1 MWMTFFCGALL
12 TLFLLYAPGFVQL
25 FAAKCKAT
33 YAIILAPVVSI
44 FELCVIGIGLGVLGV
59 SVTGSILIGSTVGLS
74 VVVSCLAFLI
84 NRRDSTKYRDLISG
98 SDVSWK
104 NVFFYV
110 LFAIL
115 VTGYFFVR
123 TLDGPESFV
132 QEFDNAFHLNLIQ
145 AFMESGRYS
154 VLQATTFP
162 TLPLLPWSD
171 FSYYPAAWHVLAAVC
186 GNVLGVSAQMS
197 ENFVNTIMLAFV
209 FPVSMCA
216 FASVV
221 FKKNSKI
228 VLYCGLFVL
237 AFAAFP
243 WGFLVAGP
251 LYSNF
256 AAFAILPAVMYCFID
271 MLSCTSI
278 KQLLPRFA
286 LLLIAIAVLV
296 MMQPNAVFTAIVILA
311 PYCMLK
317 IFLRYKS
324 LNKAAKGML
333 LAIAF
338 LAVVVLIWIAL
349 RHMGMFQGVVNY
361 SWAPYASITQATFDF
376 LDLGYRNATAQVL
389 LAFLVLVGILYLLYK
404 KQYRWLIAG
413 YLFFFVAFLSAGAT
427 STGFYGSFFS
437 GFWYNDVDR
446 LAACAVL
453 TMILFAGIGFHALV
467 SIVLL
472 CIKKAWGSDGSQR
485 VAKACLSVLCAGLI
499 FAPNHILAGMGD
511 VQTSMGS
518 RGARLAELAT
528 TAVCLTKEEE
538 DFASEVVSL
547 IGEDV
552 KVANFA
558 FDGSVFT
565 YSTSGLNTLSK
576 HYFSASSGD
585 LNVVQEHLD
594 EISSNKEV
602 QEAVNNL
609 EVKYVLLLDAG
620 ENGDNSVYQSFL
632 NKDDWKGI
640 TSIND
645 ETPGFKVVLAKGDM
659 RLYEI
664 EPVG

>member
-1 MWMTFFCGALL
+1 MWMTFFCGALIA
-12 TLFLLYAPGFVQL
+12 LFLLYVPGFIQL
-25 FAAKCKAT
+25 FAAKFRAT
-33 YAIILAPVVSI
+33 YAIVLAPVVSI
-44 FELCVIGIGLGVLGV
+44 FELCVIGTGLGVLGV
-59 SVTGSILIGSTVGLS
+59 SVEGSILIGVTVGLS
-74 VVVSCLAFLI
+74 IVVSCLIFLI
-84 NRRDSTKYRDLISG
+84 KGRDSIKYRDLISG
-98 SDVSWK
+98 SDISWK

-171 FSYYPAAWHVLAAVC
+171 FSYYPAGWHVLAAVC
-186 GNVLGVSAQMS
+186 GNALGVSAQMS
-197 ENFVNTIMLAFV
+197 ENFVNTVLLSSV

-216 FASVV
+216 FTSAV

-228 VLYCGLFVL
+228 VSYCGLFVL

-256 AAFAILPAVMYCFID
+256 AAFVILPAVMYCFID

-278 KQLLPRFA
+278 KQLVPRFI
-286 LLLIAIAVLV
+286 LLLIAIVVLV
-296 MMQPNAVFTAIVILA
+296 MVQPNAVFTAIVILT

-324 LNKAAKGML
+324 SNKATKGML

-338 LAVVVLIWIAL
+338 LIVVTLIWIVL
-349 RHMGMFQGVVNY
+349 RHIGTFQGVVNY
-361 SWAPYASITQATFDF
+361 SWIPYASMTQATFDF

-389 LAFLVLVGILYLLYK
+389 LAFLVLAGILYILYK
-404 KQYRWLIAG
+404 KQNRWLIGG
-413 YLFFFVAFLSAGAT
+413 YLFFFVAFLSAAAT
-427 STGFYGSFFS
+427 STGFHGSFFS

-453 TMILFAGIGFHALV
+453 VMILFAGAGFYALV
-467 SIVLL
+467 SIILL
-472 CIKKAWGSDGSQR
+472 CIKKAWGSDGSRR
-485 VAKACLSVLCAGLI
+485 VATVCLSVLCVGLV
-499 FAPNHILAGMGD
+499 FAPNHILAGVGD

-518 RGARLAELAT
+518 RDARLAELAT

-538 DFASEVVSL
+538 DFISEVVSL
-547 IGEDV
+547 IGEDA

-558 FDGSVFT
+558 FDGSVFA
-565 YSTSGLNTLSK
+565 YSTGGLNTLSK
-576 HYFSASSGD
+576 HYFSASAGD
-585 LNVVQEHLD
+585 LNIIQEHLN

-609 EVKYVLLLDAG
+609 KVKYVILLDTG
-620 ENGDNSVYQSFL
+620 EGGDNSVYQSFL
-632 NKDDWKGI
+632 NKSDWRGI

-645 ETPGFKVVLAKGDM
+645 ETPGFKVVLAEGDM

-664 EPVG
+664 ESVS